1 MKQLS
6 TLISEVSEFLSVA
19 SLAKKVEELEG

>member
-1 MKQLS
+1 MKQS